1 VKKRDPH
8 VVLGI
13 EPGASAATVKAAWR
27 RLARANHPDLNA
39 GDPTAARAA
48 NVRMAEINAAYEQLQ
63 GADGAPGGRAG
74 RRTGEGTTRASA
86 DAAAF
91 DASGTRRGAG
101 GPPPP
106 KPTRPVTARLDTSEV
121 LHARN
126 RTTTRPDSTGRT
138 NVHGSRGSP
147 GQPARRS
154 RAANLGPRRASD
166 PTGPLRRG
174 RLRNFRPPVPP
185 PLELALATEM
195 TFGKFHGHTL
205 GQIAAFE
212 PSYIDWVSGTITREP
227 DLVAAARVVR
237 AELDR
242 RGVVRRAHPSS
253 RPVPPPPD

>member
-8 VVLGI
+8 VVLGL
-13 EPGASAATVKAAWR
+13 EPGASAAAVKAAWR

-39 GDPTAARAA
+39 GDPAAARAA
-48 NVRMAEINAAYEQLQ
+48 NARMAEINAAYEQLQ
-63 GADGAPGGRAG
+63 GPDGPEGGRAG
-74 RRTGEGTTRASA
+74 GRPGTRPSRPAA

-91 DASGTRRGAG
+91 DASGTRRGTG

-106 KPTRPVTARLDTSEV
+106 KPTRPVTAHLDTSQV

-126 RTTTRPDSTGRT
+126 RTTSQPGSAGR
-138 NVHGSRGSP
+138 NGFQGGHGP
-147 GQPARRS
+147 LGQPARRS
-154 RAANLGPRRASD
+154 RSAALGPRRASD
-166 PTGPLRRG
+166 PTGPLRRA
-174 RLRNFRPPVPP
+174 RVRNFRAPELP
-185 PLELALATEM
+185 PLEIALATEM

-242 RGVVRRAHPSS
+242 RGVVRRAHPST
-253 RPVPPPPD
+253 RPAPPPPD